1 MRFFDRF
8 RKNKTDAAAPSSEP
22 ASTAAPSPNPS
33 TAADERSTYAKY
45 MTGQLIA
52 LYKQTLHRIQ
62 NDRQNLKSVL

>member
-8 RKNKTDAAAPSSEP
+8 RKNKTDA
-22 ASTAAPSPNPS
+22 AAPSPNPS